1 MSWHSPAAGGPGATS
16 ERKGASET
24 GMDFFDC
31 NCMVGRFPQPQP
43 GQFWDVDS
51 LEGEL
56 ERCGIAR
63 ALVFHSLGKELDPAT
78 GNAALM
84 RELAGRTRL
93 APCWVVMPHDT
104 GEMPPPP
111 ELCAQMRSQGVRAV
125 RVFPTMQNF
134 TLAEWCAGN
143 LLAELERNRIPVFVD
158 HTETNWDA
166 IHAVCEAHPG
176 LPLVL
181 LRVNYRS
188 HRFIYPL
195 LSRHRNLYLEIGL
208 FVAHDALAEC
218 ARHHGAER
226 MLFGSAMPHFA
237 PGGPMASIAYAEISD
252 AEKALIA
259 GGNLRRLLGEE
270 S

>member
-1 MSWHSPAAGGPGATS
+1 
-16 ERKGASET
+16 
-24 GMDFFDC
+24 MDFFDC
-31 NCMVGRFPQPQP
+31 NCMIGRFSQPLP

-51 LEGEL
+51 LEREMD
-56 ERCGIAR
+56 RCGTAR

-93 APCWVVMPHDT
+93 APCWVVMPPDT
-104 GEMPPPP
+104 GEMPPPHT
-111 ELCAQMRSQGVRAV
+111 LCAEMRSRGVRAV
-125 RVFPTMQNF
+125 RLFPTIHNF
-134 TLAEWCAGN
+134 SLAEWCARD
-143 LLAELERNRIPVFVD
+143 LFAALAHHHIPVFVD

-188 HRFIYPL
+188 HRFLYPL
-195 LSRHRNLYLEIGL
+195 LARHRNLHLEIGL

-218 ARHHGAER
+218 ARRHGAER
-226 MLFGSAMPHFA
+226 LLFGSAMPHFA
-237 PGGPMASIAYAEISD
+237 PGGPMASIAYAGISA
-252 AEKALIA
+252 AEKSLIA